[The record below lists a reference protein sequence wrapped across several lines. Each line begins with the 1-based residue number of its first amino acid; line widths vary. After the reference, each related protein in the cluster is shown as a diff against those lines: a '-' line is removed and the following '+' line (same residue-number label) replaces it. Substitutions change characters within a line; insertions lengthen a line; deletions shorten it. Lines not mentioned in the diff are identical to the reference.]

1 MAKFKDASI
10 GESLEKCFPLKIVG
24 VDSIPMPYQF
34 VDLEKLSLDETNN
47 LLKFLKKDFVS
58 DKPLTLADIY
68 NIDSDEVRITKEKKQ
83 IGFQ

>member
-1 MAKFKDASI
+1 M
-10 GESLEKCFPLKIVG
+10 G
-24 VDSIPMPYQF
+24 V
-34 VDLEKLSLDETNN
+34 SLDETNN

>member
-1 MAKFKDASI
+1 M
-10 GESLEKCFPLKIVG
+10 GVLNEVKCFITDLLDKTPFVG
-24 VDSIPMPYQF
+24 NLIFQGSDDGVAF
-34 VDLEKLSLDETNN
+34 TDLWNIDESVHEGWNN
-47 LLKFLKKDFVS
+47 HDFVS